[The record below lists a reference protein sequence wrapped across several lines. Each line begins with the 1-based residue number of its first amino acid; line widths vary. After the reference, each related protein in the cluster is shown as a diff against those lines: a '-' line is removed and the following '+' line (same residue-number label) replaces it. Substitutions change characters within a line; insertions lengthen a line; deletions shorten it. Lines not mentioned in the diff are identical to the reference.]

1 MILYVNDMKDSA
13 GMANKPETIQYNLD
27 VLGAY
32 LADSIDFPFPDRNEI
47 SSYKSIGRYVCM
59 LTLSPEEAKMW
70 MIFVDF
76 KKDEKEAV
84 KFEKQLTVDNGIM
97 QAFYDGLKT
106 YDQDYDLITLAAW
119 ENRST
124 ENKG

>member
-1 MILYVNDMKDSA
+1 MVLYVNDMKDSA

-47 SSYKSIGRYVCM
+47 SSYKSIGKYVCM

-76 KKDEKEAV
+76 KKDEKEAT

-106 YDQDYDLITLAAW
+106 YDSDYDLITLAAW